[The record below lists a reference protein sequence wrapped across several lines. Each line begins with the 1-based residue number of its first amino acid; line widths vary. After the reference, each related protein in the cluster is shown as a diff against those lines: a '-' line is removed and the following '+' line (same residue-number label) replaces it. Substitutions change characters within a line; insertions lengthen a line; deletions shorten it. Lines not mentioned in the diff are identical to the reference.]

1 MDSADE
7 LFPAM
12 LNYMGLTHAAK
23 TRRLQE
29 GRSQAAELRPYITY
43 FHSSKYISDLANGDI
58 CVAFGYS
65 GDVFQAA
72 NRAKE
77 AKNG

>member
-1 MDSADE
+1 V
-7 LFPAM
+7 
-12 LNYMGLTHAAK
+12 
-23 TRRLQE
+23 
-29 GRSQAAELRPYITY
+29 
-43 FHSSKYISDLANGDI
+43 SDLANGDI

-77 AKNG
+77 AKNGVNIAYAIPKEGANLWFDLLAIPADASNPNKPTPSSITCSIHK